1 MPLNS
6 IARVVQSWQ
15 PEKIERRDPYGW
27 SKTFVI
33 LATLSLAVIFIEFA
47 DILVAQWSTLK
58 ARRGGTRVKCGWL
71 LALQGTLTRKKSN
84 RRSSTSNLSSRTV
97 MRTMDHSRF
106 MVRTLALG
114 LASQAIACR
123 RFETWWFVAD
133 FSSHK
138 AQQSTGQACGIRI
151 PLATFTHAKMQS
163 RISRH

>member
-1 MPLNS
+1 MRGNTDYVRPRCSTPVDKITRKGKVRKKKVKRKDRQLTGMMPFGISFVAIKLILVIRYN
-6 IARVVQSWQ
+6 
-15 PEKIERRDPYGW
+15 GW

-97 MRTMDHSRF
+97 MRTMQHSRF
-106 MVRTLALG
+106 MVRTLVPETG
-114 LASQAIACR
+114 VPGCR
-123 RFETWWFVAD
+123 V
-133 FSSHK
+133 SSL
-138 AQQSTGQACGIRI
+138 CD
-151 PLATFTHAKMQS
+151 LVD
-163 RISRH
+163 